1 MRVIYLVLKAIHKSC
16 SMLDSKTWI
25 ELEIFIYAWY
35 YMIMNG
41 SKKFPGEGR
50 FGGIIFFMGGGVRGL
65 CSLTGAG

>member
-1 MRVIYLVLKAIHKSC
+1 
-16 SMLDSKTWI
+16 MLDSKTWI

-41 SKKFPGEGR
+41 SKRFPGEGG

-65 CSLTGAG
+65 WSLTGAG